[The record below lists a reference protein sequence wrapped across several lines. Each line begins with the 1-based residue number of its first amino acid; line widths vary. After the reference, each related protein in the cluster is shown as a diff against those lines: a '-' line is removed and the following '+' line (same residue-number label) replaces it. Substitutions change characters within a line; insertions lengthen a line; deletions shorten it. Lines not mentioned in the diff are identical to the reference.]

1 MCFIRRLFIHSML
14 YSFAHLSISGH
25 GSVVSETENWRS
37 SRADAVFFGQAEL
50 TLTSPPKHLAC
61 KGLSLRGQ
69 NCWAGYFFGSKHL
82 RHYLMKNKRF
92 SKPCFLLLTSP
103 VRRPE
108 GECGGGQSMRGKW
121 KWENHGIATIARKQS
136 HQFRTNVRS

>member
-50 TLTSPPKHLAC
+50 TLFLFSGTRINEQKYLA
-61 KGLSLRGQ
+61 
-69 NCWAGYFFGSKHL
+69 
-82 RHYLMKNKRF
+82 
-92 SKPCFLLLTSP
+92 
-103 VRRPE
+103 
-108 GECGGGQSMRGKW
+108 
-121 KWENHGIATIARKQS
+121 
-136 HQFRTNVRS
+136 